1 MVCIEL
7 FFFYHFVVIS
17 EVLNEVFYGTWKLA
31 DIWIWSFE
39 LPLLILWLF
48 LIVWSR
54 TDWSFLFSVILSTVF
69 SIYMLFLVF
78 IFAAFSVFY
87 LYLLLSTVFLV
98 SIYICVC
105 HWPPRHPQYVYGRF
119 WVLLLYALSSA
130 INNTGQK
137 ANRNASTCLK

>member
-48 LIVWSR
+48 LILWSR

-98 SIYICVC
+98 SIYI
-105 HWPPRHPQYVYGRF
+105 YV
-119 WVLLLYALSSA
+119 SA
-130 INNTGQK
+130 IGHHVI
-137 ANRNASTCLK
+137 RNMFMADFGFFSSMLYHPLLTTLAKKPKIKI